1 MNCIQCHE
9 KATPV
14 IKFEEVIYYICEH
27 CGKSFSVRDDG
38 QASQEEIE
46 QLQQE
51 QFHQVMK
58 NNSYKPLRL
67 RLRGRIRQKG
77 TNTPLYNPTTQR
89 EQLFAQYGELRGEG

>member
-27 CGKSFSVRDDG
+27 CRKSFSVCDDG

-51 QFHQVMK
+51 QFNQVMQ

-67 RLRGRIRQKG
+67 RLSGRIRQKG
-77 TNTPLYNPTTQR
+77 TNIHMHNPIKER
-89 EQLFAQYGELRGEG
+89 ERIFAGYGILRARE